1 MFFTIGQ
8 IVIRHEVILV
18 EGITY
23 DCVLGM
29 DLLEKTDYLCMTFR
43 NPIAC
48 EISVHGVVE
57 RFEIGYQTVN
67 TARIYVER
75 DTVLLPRSIGLISIT
90 TDNSFNLQ
98 TKCCLMESLI
108 NSPQQIQLTPQC
120 WERPSDVMLYNPQP
134 ITVTLYKHT
143 PVGVVHAIKQ
153 TKKPNVHVNTVSTG
167 KIHPE
172 EKDDLFE
179 AYRGTPYYNLLKEF
193 SDVTARI

>member
-1 MFFTIGQ
+1 
-8 IVIRHEVILV
+8 
-18 EGITY
+18 
-23 DCVLGM
+23 M

-75 DTVLLPRSIGLISIT
+75 DTVLMPRSIGLISIT

-98 TKCCLMESLI
+98 TNCCLIESLV

-134 ITVTLYKHT
+134 VTVTLYKHT
-143 PVGVVHAIKQ
+143 PVEVVHAIKG
-153 TKKPNVHVNTVSTG
+153 TKKQNVYGTTFRRNR
-167 KIHPE
+167 
-172 EKDDLFE
+172 LF
-179 AYRGTPYYNLLKEF
+179 
-193 SDVTARI
+193 V